1 MSLPSSPVTGCRP
14 VWPATKTSWPKRVA
28 RDRLGFDAA
37 IFSTRMTSFLGMV
50 FPPGRSCHREGERS
64 KGRAGDGRRYTGGVP
79 ERRIL
84 SIDVFRGLTVAGM
97 VLVNNPGTWGAVCA
111 PLRHA
116 DWHGWTPTDLIFP
129 FFLFIVGVAIPL
141 ALGRRLR

>member
-1 MSLPSSPVTGCRP
+1 MQPSRRGRFLFSAWRPSS
-14 VWPATKTSWPKRVA
+14 
-28 RDRLGFDAA
+28 
-37 IFSTRMTSFLGMV
+37 
-50 FPPGRSCHREGERS
+50 GRSCHSANERS
-64 KGRAGDGRRYTGGVP
+64 KGGSRGPRRYTGSVQN
-79 ERRIL
+79 RRVL

-97 VLVNNPGTWGAVCA
+97 VLVNNPGTWSAVYA

-141 ALGRRLR
+141 ALPRPPRRGPEGGPTVPAASPA